1 MKIHH
6 IGIFCKNINTFQK
19 YFAKN
24 FNIYSKSKL
33 VSDRKLGIK
42 IKFFQFSGSNQL
54 FEIVEPLG
62 KINPISKV
70 LKNKTNIINHI
81 AFLTT
86 NFESDI
92 QKLIK
97 KNCYPLTNILY
108 SKYFNSNIVFLM
120 SPFNFIIE
128 LIKNDKNKKIRK
140 KK

>member
-6 IGIFCKNINTFQK
+6 VGVFCKNINIFQT

-24 FNIYSKSKL
+24 FKIYSKSKL
-33 VSDRKLGIK
+33 VLDKKLGIK

-54 FEIVEPLG
+54 FEIVEPYG

-81 AFLTT
+81 AFLTK

-97 KNCYPLTNILY
+97 KKCYPITNILY

-128 LIKNDKNKKIRK
+128 LIKNDKNKKSRK